1 MFPSKQPPPL
11 FQITYDLRRR
21 NVKPAQSE
29 YQRADGDLRL
39 IAPLPEP
46 YPGVPVTLDPPWTGL
61 DPSGRPNCSE
71 LPLYVGSKRNQ
82 LFTGHALTP
91 SFAQRGD
98 EFRKPRT

>member
-21 NVKPAQSE
+21 DVKPAQSQ
-29 YQRADGDLRL
+29 YQRADGDFRFT
-39 IAPLPEP
+39 APPQDP
-46 YPGVPVTLDPPWTGL
+46 YPGVSIALDPPRTDL
-61 DPSGRPNCSE
+61 DPSRRPNCSE

-82 LFTGHALTP
+82 LFAGHALRP
-91 SFAQRGD
+91 SFAQPGN